1 MTTERYHELEQEF
14 KVIRDERGVA
24 QNTAVRIG
32 TAFLDLLR
40 YCMLGEFDEIIFNKV
55 LNKPKFL
62 QGLITLGTIVL
73 GDYAE
78 GLKGGIITEEGVAEL
93 KDLWVREHA
102 KLGDGQIHRDEA
114 GRVIPALEV
123 RGDSTFSG
131 NLSSPEFVS
140 AFLGGLG
147 WAIQKKEFVNSAGEI
162 EYKYTLEIDNAVIR
176 NTLRVF
182 EMIISQLLGENSN
195 RAFSDMMEVDH
206 YDPETGR
213 VWLSTNGGRFYQCFR
228 KDDCIMVQQYQP
240 GNTVVEG
247 GDGYITKSYEL
258 VITDVG
264 TGGMKD
270 ENGDRLDWVT
280 FKNFTSQMTAEGGS
294 SYRPDLLIEKG
305 DTFVRVDNLTD
316 PERKGI
322 VTLMTVG
329 NNTPYMDVIYGLKT
343 DPKHAT
349 KVRIGNLEGIKS
361 DVFGWL
367 ESFGAYMEN
376 FYGVGKFVNA
386 QTGEGITARTEML
399 LERFKTLYTET
410 TYNISDDDNFVTNG
424 YFQKDL
430 EGWDICNVD
439 GSEHNPDDEEDL
451 IGVVEEEGGDINPIL
466 LNGEMVTARRKNIAD
481 MQTVSGIKVLHL
493 RNMAIAQ
500 DFSLIKEKGLHEEL
514 ASDDPDDTTILEV
527 EDEMYMGI
535 RILPLTKGTFRVRFL
550 KSSGLSTGW
559 DTELDESFT
568 WYLMQAHDYVG
579 NRWDFGGDGR
589 MIISYTG
596 ECYIRFVAMTTDAV
610 ANSRYTFTTMFEQT
624 ARRITL
630 EASRQDSNLN
640 TAVANINLEYNRL
653 STTVSNNKSASDR
666 AFELLTEN
674 LAAETLARQTED
686 NLFKATWVYQN
697 DTLLSLMAAEFNA
710 DGTIKGYADLKVRVD
725 AIGTTV
731 TNNKSAADAAFA
743 SVTSSIDAETLAR
756 QNAVSSLADG
766 LSEEA
771 ANRISG
777 DSSLADGIAAETGAR
792 EAFEQLYY
800 ATWVYQNDHLL
811 SLMAAQFTDEGEII
825 GYSDL
830 KVRAEGISTT
840 VTNNKSA
847 ADTAFASLT
856 SSLDAETQARQNAVS
871 SLAGDLSAETENRIS
886 GESSLQTSINNEA
899 YYRSYWDDALSGNI
913 STETT
918 NRIDGDNSL
927 AGSISAETANRIDG
941 DNSLAGSINAEV
953 SARQNFQNY
962 YYGTWVYQNDYRLS
976 LMAAQFD
983 DYGNIKGFS
992 DLQVQ
997 VNNISSTVTSNKTVT
1012 DQSINNLYSNYSYL
1026 DGRITSLRRY
1036 AEDIDE
1042 EQTASATWINQN
1054 ANKWSVVAASFNN
1067 DGSVRSSGYVGL
1079 YVDSQMSNFSVKADN
1094 IDFTFSRKWS
1104 VRASGKGEVLA
1115 LDTNGN
1121 LSLKGTI
1128 DSGSYIGVMGVNS
1141 SGLYASDNYSGNMV
1155 DINIGYMAVRNYD
1168 EDSNALSVFGGI
1180 SLYQQYNG
1188 YFRTTIDFS
1197 PWDSQGSKLKI
1208 FGLPSWPGQ
1217 STAMGSRVYVDSSR
1231 YLRLG

>member
-1 MTTERYHELEQEF
+1 
-14 KVIRDERGVA
+14 
-24 QNTAVRIG
+24 
-32 TAFLDLLR
+32 
-40 YCMLGEFDEIIFNKV
+40 
-55 LNKPKFL
+55 
-62 QGLITLGTIVL
+62 
-73 GDYAE
+73 
-78 GLKGGIITEEGVAEL
+78 
-93 KDLWVREHA
+93 
-102 KLGDGQIHRDEA
+102 
-114 GRVIPALEV
+114 
-123 RGDSTFSG
+123 
-131 NLSSPEFVS
+131 
-140 AFLGGLG
+140 
-147 WAIQKKEFVNSAGEI
+147 
-162 EYKYTLEIDNAVIR
+162 
-176 NTLRVF
+176 
-182 EMIISQLLGENSN
+182 
-195 RAFSDMMEVDH
+195 
-206 YDPETGR
+206 
-213 VWLSTNGGRFYQCFR
+213 
-228 KDDCIMVQQYQP
+228 
-240 GNTVVEG
+240 
-247 GDGYITKSYEL
+247 
-258 VITDVG
+258 
-264 TGGMKD
+264 
-270 ENGDRLDWVT
+270 
-280 FKNFTSQMTAEGGS
+280 
-294 SYRPDLLIEKG
+294 
-305 DTFVRVDNLTD
+305 
-316 PERKGI
+316 
-322 VTLMTVG
+322 
-329 NNTPYMDVIYGLKT
+329 
-343 DPKHAT
+343 
-349 KVRIGNLEGIKS
+349 
-361 DVFGWL
+361 
-367 ESFGAYMEN
+367 
-376 FYGVGKFVNA
+376 
-386 QTGEGITARTEML
+386 
-399 LERFKTLYTET
+399 
-410 TYNISDDDNFVTNG
+410 
-424 YFQKDL
+424 
-430 EGWDICNVD
+430 
-439 GSEHNPDDEEDL
+439 
-451 IGVVEEEGGDINPIL
+451 
-466 LNGEMVTARRKNIAD
+466 
-481 MQTVSGIKVLHL
+481 
-493 RNMAIAQ
+493 
-500 DFSLIKEKGLHEEL
+500 
-514 ASDDPDDTTILEV
+514 
-527 EDEMYMGI
+527 
-535 RILPLTKGTFRVRFL
+535 
-550 KSSGLSTGW
+550 
-559 DTELDESFT
+559 
-568 WYLMQAHDYVG
+568 
-579 NRWDFGGDGR
+579 
-589 MIISYTG
+589 
-596 ECYIRFVAMTTDAV
+596 
-610 ANSRYTFTTMFEQT
+610 
-624 ARRITL
+624 
-630 EASRQDSNLN
+630 
-640 TAVANINLEYNRL
+640 
-653 STTVSNNKSASDR
+653 
-666 AFELLTEN
+666 
-674 LAAETLARQTED
+674 
-686 NLFKATWVYQN
+686 
-697 DTLLSLMAAEFNA
+697 
-710 DGTIKGYADLKVRVD
+710 
-725 AIGTTV
+725 
-731 TNNKSAADAAFA
+731 
-743 SVTSSIDAETLAR
+743 
-756 QNAVSSLADG
+756 LADG
-766 LSEEA
+766 LSAETANRISGDSGLADGLSAET

-830 KVRAEGISTT
+830 KVRVEGISTT

-871 SLAGDLSAETENRIS
+871 TLTGNLSAETSNRIS
-886 GESSLQTSINNEA
+886 GDSSLQTSINNEA
-899 YYRSYWDDALSGNI
+899 YDRSYWDDVLSGNI

-1042 EQTASATWINQN
+1042 EQMASATWINQN

-1079 YVDSQMSNFSVKADN
+1079 YVDSQMSNFSVEADN

-1155 DINIGYMAVRNYD
+1155 DINIGYMAVRNYN

-1217 STAMGSRVYVDSSR
+1217 SNATGSRVYVDSSR